1 MPIDHEQNV
10 AHGSQTKSLRM
21 KKLILLATLASLSA
35 VAQAALKPG
44 ARLQAYEIKN
54 SATGEKYCQVCKYG
68 PKDGKIV
75 AFGKLNDEKFWAD
88 LKELQTLQSKYEKL
102 GVFAHVIDSTDAAA
116 IQAAAKK
123 NGITFPVVMGTDD
136 SANTIYKVNGES
148 RVIYYAKK
156 DNKIVWSNVGL
167 EGKNAEKL
175 AKRVAKDLKG

>member
-1 MPIDHEQNV
+1 MN
-10 AHGSQTKSLRM
+10 
-21 KKLILLATLASLSA
+21 KLFVLAALVGLST

-44 ARLQAYEIKN
+44 AKLQAYEIKN
-54 SATGEKYCQVCKYG
+54 TATGEKYCQVCKYG

-88 LKELQTLQSKYEKL
+88 LKELQGLQSKFENL
-102 GVFAHVIDSTDAAA
+102 GVFAHIIDSDDASAV
-116 IQAAAKK
+116 QAAAKK
-123 NGITFPVVMGTDD
+123 NGITFPVVIGTDD

-167 EGKNAEKL
+167 EGKNAQKL
-175 AKRVAKDLKG
+175 SKRVAKDLKS